1 VIKKLV
7 GAQNWKF
14 KAVLKKDKVEINNA
28 DGSDS
33 GADAKQFE
41 MSANAPKRIG
51 EVYVIPEAL
60 TSHAL
65 GPHVEKAEVD
75 VASAD
80 SYYISQCTNNTKS
93 HHGGAKSRS
102 IHKLLGS
109 VHSLHSEEKPKSD
122 QGASY

>member
-14 KAVLKKDKVEINNA
+14 KAVLRKDKVEINNV

-33 GADAKQFE
+33 GAEPNQFE
-41 MSANAPKRIG
+41 PSANAPKRIG

-65 GPHVEKAEVD
+65 GPHVDKAEED

-80 SYYISQCTNNTKS
+80 SYYISQYTNNTKS
-93 HHGGAKSRS
+93 HHGAKSRS
-102 IHKLLGS
+102 VHKLLGS